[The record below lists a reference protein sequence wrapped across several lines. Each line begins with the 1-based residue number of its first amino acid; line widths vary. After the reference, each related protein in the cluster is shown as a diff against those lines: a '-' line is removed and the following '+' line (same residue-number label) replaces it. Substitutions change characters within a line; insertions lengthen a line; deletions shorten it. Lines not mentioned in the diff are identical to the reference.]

1 MPPLPVQRLVDD
13 HRFLGLHVPREGT
26 LSYSPPLKCRHC
38 PITVVDNGASE
49 LAELT
54 VNLLLQGIRSEE
66 RNGRT
71 YRVGAQL
78 VQRASTAPPP
88 TTALKAP

>member
-1 MPPLPVQRLVDD
+1 MGPN
-13 HRFLGLHVPREGT
+13 
-26 LSYSPPLKCRHC
+26 
-38 PITVVDNGASE
+38 ITVVDNGASE
-49 LAELT
+49 PAELA
-54 VNLLLQGIRSEE
+54 VNLLLQGIRPDDHGATE

-88 TTALKAP
+88 PQPLKTP